1 MNRSLHKKLADIAR
15 QHLHIE
21 TLETR
26 GSDRLDFH
34 EVSVWGVKAALQA
47 AYEYGQASLCKPKSP
62 GILREAEILLK
73 ACLNYAKAAD
83 GDSND
88 AEHDAAL
95 DMQSAAIGF
104 LRSAAAGDGRLTAL
118 IDKYMKIYPELD

>member
-1 MNRSLHKKLADIAR
+1 MKRCPHKKLAEIAR

-21 TLETR
+21 TLETC

-34 EVSVWGVKAALQA
+34 DVSVWGVKAALQA
-47 AYEYGQASLCKPKSP
+47 AYECGQTSLSKPKSS

-73 ACLNYAKAAD
+73 ACLNHVKAAD
-83 GDSND
+83 GASND

-104 LRSAAAGDGRLTAL
+104 LRSAAAGDVRLTAL
-118 IDKYMKIYPELD
+118 IDKYLKTYPELD